1 VNSKMLKIESNNPSA
16 LLSSVRSWPFILF
29 LSAAVLMIM
38 LVFSTPA
45 SAAVEGFIS
54 KSSDGS
60 YHQYNYRELLDSYA
74 LKILGK
80 PNGLYEDFAGKKP
93 VAFIDSVNGYIDY
106 SDVLDQYALTLLSG
120 QKFFIDSYT
129 ESSLAKKA
137 IMPLVV
143 KVVTFAEG
151 TIERVAINISH
162 DLPTDPIAINALQ
175 PPANLSA
182 NWEKA
187 PELEKPL
194 TITPLVA
201 AAGVSLSRAQQW
213 AAEKGAHQRF
223 IDTAALYWEYGLIT
237 GLRPEVLYV
246 QSAHETNFGHFTGVV
261 PHNYNNW
268 AGIKT
273 AVSSGDEPEDH
284 EQFATPE
291 DGVRAHFNHMAAYTG
306 LKPIGE
312 PHDRYYLV
320 LRLSWAGTVTI
331 VEELSGKWAPSPAYH
346 ERILSL
352 LDEIR

>member
-1 VNSKMLKIESNNPSA
+1 MNSKMLKIELNNLST
-16 LLSSVRSWPFILF
+16 LLYSVRNRAVMLLLP
-29 LSAAVLMIM
+29 AVVLMIM
-38 LVFSTPA
+38 LIFGTPA
-45 SAAVEGFIS
+45 FAAVEGFVS

-74 LKILGK
+74 LKVLGK
-80 PNGLYEDFAGKKP
+80 PNGLYEDFAGKSP

-106 SDVLDQYALTLLSG
+106 SDVLQQYALALLSG
-120 QKFFIDSYT
+120 QKFFIDNYT

-137 IMPLVV
+137 IMPVV
-143 KVVTFAEG
+143 MKVVTFAEG
-151 TIERVAINISH
+151 TIERVAINISY
-162 DLPTDPIAINALQ
+162 DLQTDPIEANALQ
-175 PPANLSA
+175 PPTNLSA
-182 NWEKA
+182 NLGKT

-194 TITPLVA
+194 TITPLVS

-213 AAEKGAHQRF
+213 AAEKGAHPRF
-223 IDTAALYWEYGLIT
+223 IDTAPLYWKYGLTT

-246 QSAHETNFGHFTGVV
+246 QSAYETNFGHFTGVV
-261 PHNYNNW
+261 QPHYNNW

-273 AVSSGDEPEDH
+273 AVSSGDEPGDH

-320 LRLSWAGTVTI
+320 LRLSWAGTVVM